1 MCSQKPAFVHATECV
16 SMLACPWCGQENP
29 NKGDKEKQPQT
40 TTTFKESVSQS
51 RELRQKAIVIGK
63 KFLPGR
69 NNIGSSVPSAEKK
82 SMADGLY
89 SLLITLYKPKND
101 GAPWFNGKWIKVG
114 MLTAR

>member
-16 SMLACPWCGQENP
+16 SMIACAWCGQENP
-29 NKGDKEKQPQT
+29 NKRDKEKQPQT
-40 TTTFKESVSQS
+40 TTTFKDSVSQS
-51 RELRQKAIVIGK
+51 RELRQKAIVTRK

-82 SMADGLY
+82 TMEDRPY

-101 GAPWFNGKWIKVG
+101 EAPWFNGKWIKVG